1 MWMSDVH
8 SVGGYV
14 FAASLFATGLTG
26 WQVLTGMLVGILVA
40 NWLINLV
47 GRPSQRLGVPYPVA
61 ARIAFGVFGANLP
74 ALVRAAVAIVWYG
87 VQTYFASVSLMVLVL
102 KLFPGLVV
110 FASRDTGFAGLSG
123 LGWAAYL
130 TTWALQLAIFYRGM
144 DSIRRFVDFAGP
156 AVYVVM
162 FALAAWVYSR
172 VGVANIDLSLADRHL
187 SGREAWL
194 ETGKVAAL
202 VVGYFSAFLLSF
214 GDFSRYCPS
223 ERQMVLGNL
232 LGLPVN
238 WMLFAVVTVVIT
250 SGTVSIFGEL
260 IMDPLEV
267 VHRLDSVAAV
277 TLASLTFIIATLGI
291 NLVANFVAPAFDLA
305 NLAPRKISF
314 RTGGLISAGFALFS
328 LPWQFVES
336 PQAIAIFVGT
346 IGGFLGPIYAIMVTD
361 YYLVKRQ
368 EVAPDDL
375 FNATPDGSLWYS
387 NGWNLRALLA
397 LAPGVVVSGI
407 ISFTPF
413 LSPLVAVSW
422 FVAAAISGAL
432 YLFLNRMS

>member
-1 MWMSDVH
+1 
-8 SVGGYV
+8 
-14 FAASLFATGLTG
+14 
-26 WQVLTGMLVGILVA
+26 
-40 NWLINLV
+40 
-47 GRPSQRLGVPYPVA
+47 
-61 ARIAFGVFGANLP
+61 
-74 ALVRAAVAIVWYG
+74 
-87 VQTYFASVSLMVLVL
+87 VQ
-102 KLFPGLVV
+102 
-110 FASRDTGFAGLSG
+110 LSG
-123 LGWAAYL
+123 A
-130 TTWALQLAIFYRGM
+130 
-144 DSIRRFVDFAGP
+144 
-156 AVYVVM
+156 
-162 FALAAWVYSR
+162 
-172 VGVANIDLSLADRHL
+172 
-187 SGREAWL
+187 EAWL
-194 ETGKVAAL
+194 ETAKVAAL

-250 SGTVSIFGEL
+250 SGTISIFGEL

-267 VHRLDSVAAV
+267 VNRLDSMVAV

-305 NLAPRKISF
+305 NLAPKKISF

-346 IGGFLGPIYAIMVTD
+346 IGGFLGPVYAIIVTD

-368 EVAPDDL
+368 NIRTDDL
-375 FNATPDGSLWYS
+375 FNATSEGSFWYV
-387 NGWNLRALLA
+387 NGWNLRALVA
-397 LAPGVVVSGI
+397 LAPGVVGSVI

-413 LSPLVAVSW
+413 LSPLIAFSW
-422 FVAAAISGAL
+422 FISAVVSGAL
-432 YLFLNRMS
+432 YLCLNCVFRNIQPRIRPFS